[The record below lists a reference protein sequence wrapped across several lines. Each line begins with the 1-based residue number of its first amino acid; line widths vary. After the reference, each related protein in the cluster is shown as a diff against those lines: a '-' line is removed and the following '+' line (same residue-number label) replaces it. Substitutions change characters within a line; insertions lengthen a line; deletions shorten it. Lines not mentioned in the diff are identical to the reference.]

1 MEQNRERDGRSQT
14 LMDWWLLCLVAQSIC
29 IECTESLWQLFAVKM
44 ASILHW
50 SPCICRAHY
59 SSVALVILET
69 AYDGLFSAAPPKS
82 QVSTCSCIFTFG
94 CLDVF
99 FSFLFK
105 TCSKPRL
112 KLTLLRD
119 RCRDEVPIIW
129 STELFV
135 ANNRSNKIGSCRTG
149 IHVIAVSKVI
159 TDLALVQAFCL
170 PKHWMEVKEANDYP
184 YSGQSWSINPI
195 SIPLT
200 QQQKTVVDF

>member
-1 MEQNRERDGRSQT
+1 MPCGTIHMYWVYWDTVAAFRSKDG
-14 LMDWWLLCLVAQSIC
+14 
-29 IECTESLWQLFAVKM
+29 
-44 ASILHW
+44 LHL
-50 SPCICRAHY
+50 
-59 SSVALVILET
+59 ALVPMHMQSPPQQR
-69 AYDGLFSAAPPKS
+69 GLRYPWDSIWWSLFCSTS

-99 FSFLFK
+99 FPFLFK

-129 STELFV
+129 STELFI